1 MSTYQQEQLAIR
13 LELGKQAHMHCCAS
27 CSAFFICAAGWQ
39 GRWHADCL
47 LPDPC
52 SSCGAITGEGASS
65 YYTAEQEQAWLDTF
79 TPEWQRWP

>member
-13 LELGKQAHMHCCAS
+13 RELLKQAHM
-27 CSAFFICAAGWQ
+27 Q
-39 GRWHADCL
+39 GA
-47 LPDPC
+47 
-52 SSCGAITGEGASS
+52 TS